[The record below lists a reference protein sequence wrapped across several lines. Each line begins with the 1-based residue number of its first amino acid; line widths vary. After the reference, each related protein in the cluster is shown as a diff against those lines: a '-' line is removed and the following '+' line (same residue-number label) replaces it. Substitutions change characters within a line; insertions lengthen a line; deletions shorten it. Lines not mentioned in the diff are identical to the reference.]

1 LREIKEKKLR
11 KYYDM
16 VDSRGKVLGQFE
28 LVLEYF
34 DNMQYKIYNE
44 GNNTLVPGNNK
55 GMK

>member
-1 LREIKEKKLR
+1 
-11 KYYDM
+11 M